1 MIANGFIFVFLVLML
16 AGIPIAF
23 ALISGGISYFV
34 LTEKLFFL
42 QNLAQKIM
50 GGVNQFPLLA
60 IPLFVLAGELMNVGG
75 ITQRLVNFAHTCV
88 GHWRGGLA
96 QVGIMSNV
104 MMAGLSGSA
113 AADAAVLGGM
123 LIPAM
128 EKDGYP
134 RAAAGSVIAASAII
148 GPIIPPSIIC
158 VLYAFIM
165 QISVIGLFF
174 ACVVPGILIGVG
186 LMVVTRL
193 TAERRHFPAPG
204 KRASWKERLKA
215 MREAILPLLTP
226 VIILRGTVS
235 GYFTATEAAAVV
247 VFYALLLGF
256 VVYRNLPL
264 KELPHI
270 VFRATL
276 SSATLLFIVA
286 GAFVFAWAVTMSG
299 LPGKLAHFATSV
311 TDNKYIF
318 LLCINIALLIV
329 GMFLDAGPAVLIMAP
344 ILAPAAMQYGV
355 DPSHF
360 AIIMCVNLCVGLVT
374 PPMGLVLFV
383 TASVG
388 KMGVPQICKEM
399 VPYWILHGV
408 ILLAITYIPVLVLGF
423 PRLCG
428 VL

>member
-1 MIANGFIFVFLVLML
+1 MISYGFVFVFMVLML

-23 ALISGGISYFV
+23 ALSAGGVSYFV
-34 LTEKLFFL
+34 ITEKLFFL
-42 QNLAQKIM
+42 QNLAQKLI

-75 ITQRLVNFAHTCV
+75 ITQRLVNFAHSCV

-104 MMAGLSGSA
+104 MLAGLSGSA

-134 RAAAGSVIAASAII
+134 RSVAGSVIAASAII

-158 VLYAFIM
+158 VLYAFVM

-174 ACVVPGILIGVG
+174 ACVIPGLLIGVG

-193 TAERRHFPAPG
+193 TARSRNFPEPR

-215 MREAILPLLTP
+215 LGDAILPLLTP

-235 GYFTATEAAAVV
+235 GLFTATEAAAVV
-247 VFYALLLGF
+247 VFYSMLLSVL
-256 VVYRNLPL
+256 VYRSVSPR
-264 KELPHI
+264 ELPH
-270 VFRATL
+270 VFYRAML

-286 GAFVFAWAVTMSG
+286 TAFVFAWAVTMSG
-299 LPGKLAHFATSV
+299 LPGKLATLSTSL
-311 TDNKYIF
+311 TSNKYIF
-318 LLCINIALLIV
+318 LFCINIALLIV

-344 ILAPAAMQYGV
+344 ILAPAAMQFGV
-355 DPSHF
+355 DPTHF

-399 VPYWILHGV
+399 VPYWILHGI
-408 ILLAITYIPVLVLGF
+408 ILMAITYIPFLTLGF
-423 PRLCG
+423 PQLCG